1 MRFGIY
7 AYIQN
12 RLADMKGVGGAN
24 EMKSNYINIKF
35 NISILCTCVCV
46 NVRVCVLP
54 IACACV
60 RV

>member
-1 MRFGIY
+1 MHIFKIKF
-7 AYIQN
+7 

-35 NISILCTCVCV
+35 NISV

>member
-46 NVRVCVLP
+46 CFADCLCV
-54 IACACV
+54 CACLDLK
-60 RV
+60 

>member
-1 MRFGIY
+1 MHIFKIKF
-7 AYIQN
+7 